1 MAINIGTLEGV
12 LRLKDEL
19 SKSLSNVANNIQQVN
34 KYPRQLQASLVDL
47 EKQMRKMA
55 KTPSLRADAITSTK
69 ALHLIQAQ
77 NRALAENIA
86 TLKKGPAAVKAL
98 NNERDVLNR
107 LLAIGVTRES
117 AYGKQLEQ
125 SIRTQ
130 QKYKQQLADLN
141 KAHKNTA
148 ESIQDL
154 GRNLAFYI
162 GPQLIR
168 TVTLPL
174 VALGGSIIKFST
186 DFESSF
192 AGVRKTVDAT
202 EEEFSQLSQSFRDL
216 SKIIPVNVNELN
228 KIGEAAGQLGIK
240 KEAIIGFTRTV
251 ADLGATT
258 NLSTQEASDG
268 LARLANITQ
277 MPQEQFNNL
286 GSAIVDLG
294 NKFAGTEREILEM
307 GLRIAGAGEIAGLTE
322 GQILGIATA
331 LTSVGVEAEAGGTAV
346 QKVLIR
352 LTKAVVDGG
361 RELEGFAAT
370 AGMTSKQFAE
380 TFRRDAG
387 EAFNLFV
394 QGLRARGQEAFKTL
408 DELHLRDARLTRAFI
423 SLATAGDL
431 LNNTMKVGVQ
441 AFKDNTALTIE
452 AEKRYKTFQS
462 QLTITWN
469 KIKDVAITL
478 GQSLLPIL
486 RDVLIALEPLIK
498 TLADLAGWFNELPR
512 SVKITILVFGS
523 LLAAIGPVVYITG
536 QLLLAWGTIISV
548 APKMSA
554 AITLATGPWGAIA
567 AAITIATLAA
577 VTWIDTW
584 RKASET
590 AINTNVNLAN
600 LQGRLLEFERGLKS
614 TAGPTKQSTIQQ
626 ARKDAEELA
635 REIIKAQA
643 HLDNLIKTSSQ
654 RRGAVKVTGGDVS
667 RASSLIPAD
676 KEFAEAVQNVKSLT
690 NSYDRAKKAISSVGQ
705 VITDVAGAATAAVKP
720 LAMPGEELSK
730 QAKELA
736 DDLGNLRKELIE
748 TAKANRQLA
757 DSFDIKNLDIS
768 GGVLGK
774 SFDKQ
779 AESIERS
786 RELFKQ
792 YLKDV
797 DKFGQKA
804 ADSLKKLREEN
815 FDAAKSAKEAEKV
828 FNSYLKAVSEG
839 IKSIDIK
846 FDIDKG
852 RISDVIDKKVIPD
865 IIVKLSSMT
874 IDTSDLEMSIDD
886 IENFAKPI
894 RDSFKTNYQ
903 HLKRY
908 EDLLALARKE
918 GALLGIEYERALA
931 QARADYIG
939 QAIDDFSSLANTLSN
954 IFGGV
959 FTKISGY
966 LNTIQQLGQAGS
978 QLGGIMTQYFGA
990 SSAWSSNLQTA
1001 GYVIGAYYAAFQL
1014 IDERAARRRARSYSQ
1029 SLTAN
1034 ATVTDWGRIYGGA
1047 SGEIS
1052 SQLQQ
1057 SLEAILSAIG
1067 GFVDELAN
1075 IQIRV
1080 RNDGK
1085 EFQAIVNGI
1094 WVGTFKTSI
1103 EAISAAI
1110 NEALRTA
1117 KFDHLGPLVVEAL
1130 EQSIGRSLEEIESNL
1145 QFARRLETQN
1155 LPDDI
1160 ANMVNT
1166 FVQFRTDFARALEL
1180 FRFNLE
1186 ASSQAILSVITN
1198 MVSTIWETYNRLT
1211 GRTEDPRVR
1220 AERER
1225 QAFNTNL
1232 ALMKAQIIIM
1242 IAEIDA
1248 RIADLK
1254 ATHAHA
1260 SGIISHGRVLVGV
1273 TKVIASATSS
1283 LEELIAQLEDARNAL
1298 SEIVLPEP
1306 IEEGEIKP
1314 RRGAGRGQDRQNV
1327 LDFISDR
1334 RFQLSLA
1341 GLSDYQR
1348 QVAELDRQYVGYA
1361 IQAGKNKELQ
1371 AQLNQLKAE
1380 ELALLEKEKTKSTVE
1395 SFRDFLG
1402 LVSPFDQI
1410 RKTAKE
1416 LIDNIKDSPLGDAR
1430 KARMIGRVLDELD
1443 KKITQM
1449 SNEMAKSLLG
1459 NLITDLEKFGADE
1472 SLLSEARRQMA
1483 IIEHVLKMEHYRTE
1497 IAMLKAIG
1505 KVPPEVIAAIEKA
1518 FNFLSTIDPAN
1529 FIGGSNTPGQ
1539 GEGYWTYGSSG
1550 LVWHS
1555 GSPPGSDRSESST
1568 AIDNSLERAR
1578 DLLRQYQDR
1587 EKDELTQSLSKID
1600 EDFKTI
1606 SDALGNTAEVINAKN
1621 KAIERAMNE
1630 AFEGIS
1636 DFYESILFGSDSFL
1650 GVQEQFD
1657 VAMSQF
1663 TRLAGQ
1669 ISSGDFSKLED
1680 LESLLPGLWDLA
1692 TKMFGTSTGGF
1703 SEFRIMMLESLNN
1716 LLTGAGVSVTDWL
1729 NGQLNTNG
1737 VIADVLPFTSS
1748 NIMPDTKEIVLSN
1761 NHIADVIDMTSV
1773 RQERLLQRANDLLVE
1788 IRDQVSYNSGSSS
1801 STGFEYGNGS

>member
-55 KTPSLRADAITSTK
+55 KTPSMRADAITSTK
-69 ALHLIQAQ
+69 AIHLIQAQ

-86 TLKKGPAAVKAL
+86 TFKKGPAAVKAL

-141 KAHKNTA
+141 KAHKSTA

-154 GRNLAFYI
+154 GRNLAFYV

-462 QLTITWN
+462 QLTLTWN

-643 HLDNLIKTSSQ
+643 HLDNLIKTSGQ
-654 RRGAVKVTGGDVS
+654 RRGAVKVAGGDVS

-720 LAMPGEELSK
+720 LAMPGKELSK
-730 QAKELA
+730 QAIETA
-736 DDLGNLRKELIE
+736 SDLENLRKELVK
-748 TAKANRQLA
+748 TAEANRQLA
-757 DSFDIKNLDIS
+757 ASYDIKNLDIS

-774 SFDKQ
+774 SFDEQ

-852 RISDVIDKKVIPD
+852 RIAESLKSVSEDVII
-865 IIVKLSSMT
+865 KLSAITEVSFDSEKT
-874 IDTSDLEMSIDD
+874 IDEWDQFVNQITDGVKSQREHYKKYIADIKEAQERYKDSVEISIQLE
-886 IENFAKPI
+886 
-894 RDSFKTNYQ
+894 Q
-903 HLKRY
+903 
-908 EDLLALARKE
+908 AL
-918 GALLGIEYERALA
+918 Y
-931 QARADYIG
+931 QARAQHIIN
-939 QAIDDFSSLANTLSN
+939 AIDDFTSFANTLSN

-990 SSAWSSNLQTA
+990 NSNWSSYLQTA
-1001 GYVIGAYYAAFQL
+1001 GYVIGAYYAAFQI
-1014 IDERAARRRARSYSQ
+1014 IDERAARRRARSFSQ
-1029 SLTAN
+1029 SITAN
-1034 ATVTDWGRIYGGA
+1034 ATVTDWGRIYGG
-1047 SGEIS
+1047 SSDEIS
-1052 SQLQQ
+1052 RQLQQ

-1094 WVGTFKTSI
+1094 WIGTFKTSI

-1242 IAEIDA
+1242 VAEIDA
-1248 RIADLK
+1248 RIDDLK

-1260 SGIISHGRVLVGV
+1260 SGIISHGRVIVGV

-1283 LEELIAQLEDARNAL
+1283 LEELITQLEDARNAL

-1348 QVAELDRQYVGYA
+1348 QVAELNRQYADYA

-1371 AQLNQLKAE
+1371 AQLNQLKAK
-1380 ELALLEKEKTKSTVE
+1380 ELALLEKEKIKSTVE

-1410 RKTAKE
+1410 RNTAKE

-1472 SLLSEARRQMA
+1472 SLLSEARKQMA

-1497 IAMLKAIG
+1497 IAILKAAG
-1505 KVPPEVIAAIEKA
+1505 KLAPEVLATIEKA
-1518 FNFLSTIDPAN
+1518 FNFLSTIDPTK
-1529 FIGGSNTPGQ
+1529 FIGTGGAGSTGVVD
-1539 GEGYWTYGSSG
+1539 T
-1550 LVWHS
+1550 
-1555 GSPPGSDRSESST
+1555 ESQMWMRWREKQREAAKAAEKFADSIKE
-1568 AIDNSLERAR
+1568 AK
-1578 DLLRQYQDR
+1578 DLLQRYL
-1587 EKDELTQSLSKID
+1587 DEGISPLQQTLNQINTDFDKIT
-1600 EDFKTI
+1600 K
-1606 SDALGNTAEVINAKN
+1606 ALGNTPEIINAKN

-1663 TRLAGQ
+1663 TGLANQ

-1680 LESLLPGLWDLA
+1680 LESLLPDLWDLA
-1692 TKMFGTSTGGF
+1692 TRMFGTSTGGF
-1703 SEFRIMMLESLNN
+1703 SEFRVMMLESLNN
-1716 LLTGAGVSVTDWL
+1716 LLTGAGVSITDWL
-1729 NGQLNTNG
+1729 NGQLNTDG

-1788 IRDQVSYNSGSSS
+1788 IRDQVSYNSGGSS